1 MARRALVSGAVQ
13 GVGFRWATRAEARR
27 LGLGGW
33 VRNLVDGRVEAR
45 FEGQPGAVSALER
58 WLASGPPGARVE
70 RLSIEVVE
78 LQGLTGFKV
87 VRPGMGD
94 A

>member
-1 MARRALVSGAVQ
+1 MARRALVSGKVQ

-27 LGLGGW
+27 LGLAGW
-33 VRNLVDGRVEAR
+33 VRNLVDGRVEAQ
-45 FEGQPGAVSALER
+45 FEGSPAAVSTLEQ
-58 WLASGPPGARVE
+58 WLASGPPAARVE
-70 RLSIEVVE
+70 GLSIEVVE
-78 LQGLTGFKV
+78 LQGLAGFKV